1 MDAGQYN
8 QGMYL
13 WGLLKTWK
21 ILECY
26 RANEFNND
34 PALTGL
40 MVRHIMMHD
49 EERTQNKLS
58 QLTTHGDTI
67 DALYTNISDY
77 HKEDVAL

>member
-1 MDAGQYN
+1 
-8 QGMYL
+8 
-13 WGLLKTWK
+13 
-21 ILECY
+21 
-26 RANEFNND
+26 
-34 PALTGL
+34 

>member
-13 WGLLKTWK
+13 WGLLKAWK

-40 MVRHIMMHD
+40 MVRRIMMHD
-49 EERTQNKLS
+49 EERTQKKLS